1 MYSLDQFFTERIG
14 LGKAQ
19 YLTIIALC
27 LVDMNDGAQLVL
39 SSFLGPILEK

>member
-1 MYSLDQFFTERIG
+1 MYSLDQFFEERVG

-19 YLTIIALC
+19 YMSILALC

-39 SSFLGPILEK
+39 SSFLGPIL